1 MIANKKAKGVR
12 NILSDKVLLGN
23 IKDYKGREIVSFC
36 KGIGCFTEKLLHP
49 HREKQEKLL
58 ARVKELKELSAI
70 ASEAG
75 MHSMYQSLNRESNEV
90 FMEYL
95 MCCFLDGI
103 SFLLPHALAIWLL
116 SLKFSNVVLPVSLPW
131 LGNQVSIM
139 IWYPLCAVIYYAG
152 RKYFKRKSS
161 VVTS

>member
-1 MIANKKAKGVR
+1 MA
-12 NILSDKVLLGN
+12 SKVLLGN
-23 IKDYKGREIVSFC
+23 IREFKGREIVDFC
-36 KGIGCFTEKLLHP
+36 KNISRFADKLLHP

-58 ARVKELKELSAI
+58 ARVKELKELSTL

-75 MHSMYQSLNRESNEV
+75 IPSMYRSLNRETNEV

-95 MCCFLDGI
+95 MFCFLDGI

-116 SLKFSNVVLPVSLPW
+116 SSKFSSIALPVSLPW
-131 LGNQVSIM
+131 LGNQISIM

-152 RKYFKRKSS
+152 RKYLKRKPANPA
-161 VVTS
+161 